1 MSDFQIDV
9 KQALTDIR
17 EQVKDRFSQ
26 NEIALATARAI
37 NRTLSKGKTRV
48 GREIRAK
55 YKMKLADLNNMLE
68 VGKASRRDLTGTI
81 QGSARTLTI
90 GRFVSNV
97 EAWKSGTDTNLEAEI
112 IKGANKLLMKKFFI
126 NPKNGLIMAKGAYIG
141 GKFVY
146 DKAGKVRPIKT
157 VSPYAASINQ
167 GVQKQYAGAMQEWF
181 TDRLMHELNYL
192 ASKRGIPGFE
202 F

>member
-1 MSDFQIDV
+1 MVEAKIDV
-9 KQALTDIR
+9 KQALADIR
-17 EQVKDRFSQ
+17 EQVKDRFSNQ
-26 NEIALATARAI
+26 EIALATARAI

-68 VGKASRRDLTGTI
+68 VGKASRKDLTGTI

-90 GRFVSNV
+90 GRFITNIN
-97 EAWKSGTDTNLEAEI
+97 AWKSGTDPILEAEI
-112 IKGANKLLMKKFFI
+112 IKGANKLLMRKFFI

-146 DKAGKVRPIKT
+146 DKSGKVRPIKT
-157 VSPYAASINQ
+157 VSPYAAAINQ
-167 GVQKQYAGAMQEWF
+167 GVQNQYAGAMQEWF
-181 TDRLMHELNYL
+181 IQRLMHELNYL
-192 ASKRGIPGFE
+192 ASKRGVPGFD